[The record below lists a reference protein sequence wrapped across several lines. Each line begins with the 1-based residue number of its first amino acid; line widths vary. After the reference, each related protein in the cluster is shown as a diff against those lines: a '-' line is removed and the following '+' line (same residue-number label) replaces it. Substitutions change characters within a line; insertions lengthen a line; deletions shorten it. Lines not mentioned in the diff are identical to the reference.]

1 MQFRQYRSLVFV
13 ASVGFFTAAC
23 AQTEGLFTTPDEAI
37 RAIVSNHTR
46 VFSKENLLLSPI
58 SSEDH
63 QAWLTLVQNL
73 KDYVRNRQ
81 PDVVRYA
88 SNTLFQIAEQME
100 DVINSIFKDDLA
112 PAFAREKN
120 KKEGVS
126 ASSIT
131 QKIDYAKIA
140 INKNRVNVQTI
151 GEKLTRLKNFKKNLD
166 EIQKS
171 FKKSED
177 KKSLAQKAKEYLS
190 GPKTTAEAC
199 AKDPGLCRVL
209 DTLASVLD
217 ATIDKADKDFE
228 KMKVGFGIGEKA
240 A

>member
-1 MQFRQYRSLVFV
+1 MEYRGYISLALI
-13 ASVGFFTAAC
+13 ASIGSFAGAYARIETFFS
-23 AQTEGLFTTPDEAI
+23 TPEEAI

-46 VFSKENLLLSPI
+46 VFSKENILLSPI

-63 QAWLTLVQNL
+63 QAWFTLLQNL

-100 DVINSIFKDDLA
+100 DSINSIFREDIV
-112 PAFAREKN
+112 PAFVREKN
-120 KKEGVS
+120 KTEGVS

-131 QKIDYAKIA
+131 QKIDYAKVA
-140 INKNRVNVQTI
+140 INRNRINVPAIT
-151 GEKLTRLKNFKKNLD
+151 EKLMRLKNFKRNLD

-171 FKKSED
+171 FKKPEE
-177 KKSLAQKAKEYLS
+177 KKSLVQKAKGYLS
-190 GPKTTAEAC
+190 GPKTVAEAC

-228 KMKVGFGIGEKA
+228 KLKVGFGLV
-240 A
+240 